1 MLVYLQGE
9 GKTNM
14 KSYKPVIDYYQKKN
28 IMQKNGFGIM
38 QRGYNTQFVQLLF
51 LLLIALS
58 A

>member
-14 KSYKPVIDYYQKKN
+14 KSYKPVIDYYQKKT
-28 IMQKNGFGIM
+28 MQKNGFGIM